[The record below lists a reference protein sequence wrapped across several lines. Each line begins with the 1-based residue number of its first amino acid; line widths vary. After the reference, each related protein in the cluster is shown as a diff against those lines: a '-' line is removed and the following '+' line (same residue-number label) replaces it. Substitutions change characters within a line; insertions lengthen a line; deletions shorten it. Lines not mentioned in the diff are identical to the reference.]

1 MASDLRSLDR
11 RNSDKNHP
19 TQAGGPGIATAAQ
32 ELSPGQPS
40 GPSLLD
46 ADDRSGALARHAHRW
61 L

>member
-32 ELSPGQPS
+32 ELSPGQ
-40 GPSLLD
+40 LLD
-46 ADDRSGALARHAHRW
+46 PPSWTLMIDLVRSRDMRIGG
-61 L
+61 